1 MTFLLY
7 IVSNVD
13 KLRFNKLMRIINSNT
28 FEEIK

>member
-1 MTFLLY
+1 MNFLLY
-7 IVSNVD
+7 IVYNVD

>member
-1 MTFLLY
+1 MTFLFY